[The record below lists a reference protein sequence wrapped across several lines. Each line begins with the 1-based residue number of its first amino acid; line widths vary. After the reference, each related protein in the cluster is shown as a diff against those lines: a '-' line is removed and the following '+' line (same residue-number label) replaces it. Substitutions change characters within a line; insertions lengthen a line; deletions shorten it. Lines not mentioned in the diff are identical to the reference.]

1 MRDDRDANRRFFGL
15 VVEVCA
21 VFACMVGGGEIN
33 KFMSTLTIKCVTRT
47 NIFSHLGCPFYSTSL
62 VRVFSCSVR
71 SHVHLLQHSF
81 RFFCQIILVSHHHHT
96 YALSEPLFLTH
107 LLFLATDKYSLL
119 HIHSPTVSLSLTGA
133 IRTNTSDPQHTTSHG
148 CKKRGTN
155 RNTANNKSVVT
166 DSRSTCKPA

>member
-81 RFFCQIILVSHHHHT
+81 RFFCQIILVSHHHTHT
-96 YALSEPLFLTH
+96 LFLN
-107 LLFLATDKYSLL
+107 
-119 HIHSPTVSLSLTGA
+119 HSFSLTCSFWP
-133 IRTNTSDPQHTTSHG
+133 RTNTLSCTYSLRRSLSH
-148 CKKRGTN
+148 
-155 RNTANNKSVVT
+155 
-166 DSRSTCKPA
+166 

>member
-1 MRDDRDANRRFFGL
+1 MCRVRVYGGRGGDKQIYEHADNQVRHANKHILTPWMSILLYFLSSCVFL
-15 VVEVCA
+15 FCA
-21 VFACMVGGGEIN
+21 F
-33 KFMSTLTIKCVTRT
+33 TRT
-47 NIFSHLGCPFYSTSL
+47 LVTALFSFLLSDHLSVTS
-62 VRVFSCSVR
+62 SY
-71 SHVHLLQHSF
+71 
-81 RFFCQIILVSHHHHT
+81 T
-96 YALSEPLFLTH
+96 YALSEPLLLTH

-119 HIHSPTVSLSLTGA
+119 HILSPTVSLSLTGA